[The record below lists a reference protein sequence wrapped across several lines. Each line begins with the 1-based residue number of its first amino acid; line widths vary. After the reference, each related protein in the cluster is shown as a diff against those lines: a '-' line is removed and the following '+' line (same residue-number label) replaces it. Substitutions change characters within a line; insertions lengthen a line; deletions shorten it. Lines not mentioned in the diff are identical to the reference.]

1 MGHRRSLW
9 MRKEFFVDEF
19 FVKTERQGNGLGI
32 KLVNFVIDSLLQEE
46 YARLILL
53 TNKKIPA
60 ETFYLKNG
68 FHNNQ
73 RRTVMLKKF

>member
-9 MRKEFFVDEF
+9 MGKEFFVDEF
-19 FVKTERQGNGLGI
+19 FVKLKDRGNGLGI

-53 TNKKIPA
+53 TNKKIL
-60 ETFYLKNG
+60 LKH
-68 FHNNQ
+68 FI
-73 RRTVMLKKF
+73 